1 MLMLM
6 PQHHASASTQPFPED
21 FGIAT
26 GKWRCTMFVGRSAG
40 MLSGASEKFT
50 TTWKMTT
57 AGLRD
62 ATERNA
68 SQGLGA
74 APTTLK

>member
-1 MLMLM
+1 MMLLM
-6 PQHHASASTQPFPED
+6 PQHHASAITQSVPED
-21 FGIAT
+21 FGITT
-26 GKWRCTMFVGRSAG
+26 GKWHCTTLVGRSAG
-40 MLSGASEKFT
+40 MLSGASEKFA
-50 TTWKMTT
+50 TTWTMTT

-68 SQGLGA
+68 SQALGA